1 MIFDKYIFD
10 FDDTIWSRYDHGN
23 SIETSKENLREINDK
38 LGDRAIIISG
48 NTYSSIRKKLLSTFD
63 DLSSIKFDI
72 WADANTTLYES
83 DIKIDF
89 IKSLSI
95 DDVSDDIISIINK
108 RYNLPAIKYGYPE
121 CVNIKIKPLQEL
133 ERSLLVDVLNE
144 CLFVSNKFNK
154 CKAIKAGNTTV
165 DILHKDNDKE
175 VLFDYMGLNKYNT
188 LYVGDEIDFGN
199 DKNIAAKC
207 TDCIRVNNIFDTK
220 GVLKLI

>member
-95 DDVSDDIISIINK
+95 DDVSIEF
-108 RYNLPAIKYGYPE
+108 P
-121 CVNIKIKPLQEL
+121 
-133 ERSLLVDVLNE
+133 
-144 CLFVSNKFNK
+144 
-154 CKAIKAGNTTV
+154 
-165 DILHKDNDKE
+165 
-175 VLFDYMGLNKYNT
+175 
-188 LYVGDEIDFGN
+188 
-199 DKNIAAKC
+199 
-207 TDCIRVNNIFDTK
+207 
-220 GVLKLI
+220 